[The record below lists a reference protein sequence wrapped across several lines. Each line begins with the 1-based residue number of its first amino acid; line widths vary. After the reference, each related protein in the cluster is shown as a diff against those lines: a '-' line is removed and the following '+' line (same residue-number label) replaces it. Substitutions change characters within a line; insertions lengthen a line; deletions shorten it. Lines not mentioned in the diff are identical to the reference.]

1 MSGAKE
7 PPPSPE
13 ATYRASAASEPP
25 GWPDARRETL
35 FSAKAVGVA
44 RSQGAVPVGEPQP
57 LLGGAATLVE
67 GGQAWVL
74 VQREPERALGAALA
88 WALRHGATATTC
100 VIDTGP
106 DGRPQQAA
114 ASLVAAKAAALAAP
128 PTVLA
133 LTRSAVEVMAPGA
146 HPPASA
152 AMPTALAG
160 LRLDDAVA
168 ARVEV
173 TVHADGALV
182 FEVLGLEV
190 ARVAADGSLLV
201 GAGKHD
207 RDATN
212 ELYAGEP
219 TREALVRAAE
229 AVRQERRPGAQTGPA
244 NLLQRER
251 WLRHVLVADPSVLAA
266 AAVAGPLVP
275 VPDPAPPAD
284 LRRPRPAGATSNG
297 GRVLVVC
304 SAGIDLDLVPTAAWL
319 RAWAAPAAER
329 IVLVV
334 PVGDDLPIVK
344 DMAALLPVPV
354 TVVAVAPPWQDPLR

>member
-1 MSGAKE
+1 M
-7 PPPSPE
+7 
-13 ATYRASAASEPP
+13 
-25 GWPDARRETL
+25 
-35 FSAKAVGVA
+35 
-44 RSQGAVPVGEPQP
+44 GEPQP
-57 LLGGAATLVE
+57 LLGGAAMLVE
-67 GGQAWVL
+67 GGEAWVL

-88 WALRHGATATTC
+88 WALRHGAAATTC
-100 VIDTGP
+100 VIDVGP

-114 ASLVAAKAAALAAP
+114 AKLVAAKAAALAAP

-133 LTRSAVEVMAPGA
+133 VTRAAVELVSPEALPSGQ
-146 HPPASA
+146 PAV
-152 AMPTALAG
+152 PTALAG
-160 LRLDDAVA
+160 LRLDDAAA

-173 TVHADGALV
+173 VAHADGGLA

-229 AVRQERRPGAQTGPA
+229 VVRQERRRGAQAGPA

-251 WLRHVLVADPSVLAA
+251 WLRHALIAEPSPLAA
-266 AAVAGPLVP
+266 AAVEGPLSA

-284 LRRPRPAGATSNG
+284 LRRPSPAGAHG
-297 GRVLVVC
+297 GEVLVVC

-319 RAWAAPAAER
+319 RAWAAPDSER

-334 PVGDDLPIVK
+334 PTGDDLPIVR
-344 DMAALLPVPV
+344 DMASLLPVPA
-354 TVVAVAPPWQDPLR
+354 TVVAVAPPWEDPLR